1 MIVLVYERRV
11 RLHVEVTATDSVGH
25 PLPGCSE
32 LEAGPEG
39 FKQNRNVSENKR
51 VAKM

>member
-1 MIVLVYERRV
+1 MIVLVCERRV
-11 RLHVEVTATDSVGH
+11 RLHVEVTATDSIGH

-32 LEAGPEG
+32 LEEG